1 MFSVNTFVAVTSFR
15 GQKPKKPGRAR
26 QIVRVGAGAA
36 ANGLGTRLRAARERA
51 GSSVREFARSVGVS
65 PSLVSQIE
73 NARVM
78 PSVGTL
84 YAIVNALGISI
95 DALFRE
101 TEAEASGRNHRR
113 PAATGGPVQRAH
125 DRKTIRLS
133 GGVRWERLTPTA
145 DEQLEFL
152 YVVYEVGASSCADD
166 ALIRHGGT
174 EYAYVLGGRLGI
186 QIGFDLFELSPGESI
201 TFDAQTPH
209 RLWTIGDEPA
219 VAIWVVLNR
228 HGDTRGTGSTAPRRK
243 PAKAVPLNKTGK
255 KRKEQG

>member
-1 MFSVNTFVAVTSFR
+1 MTSSSR
-15 GQKPKKPGRAR
+15 QRPKKPGRATKN
-26 QIVRVGAGAA
+26 VRAGADTA
-36 ANGLGTRLRAARERA
+36 ANGLGARLRAARERA
-51 GSSVREFARSVGVS
+51 GASVRELARTVGVS
-65 PSLVSQIE
+65 ASLVSQIE

-84 YAIVNALGISI
+84 YAIVNALGISV

-101 TEAEASGRNHRR
+101 PEAGRDHRDR
-113 PAATGGPVQRAH
+113 KHPTTTGAPVQGAH

-145 DEQLEFL
+145 DAQLEFL
-152 YVVYEVGASSCADD
+152 YVVYEVGASSCDAD

-174 EYAYVLGGRLGI
+174 EYAYMLSGRLGI
-186 QIGFDLFELSPGESI
+186 QIGFDMYELSPGQSI

-219 VAIWVVLNR
+219 IAIWVVLNR
-228 HGDTRGTGSTAPRRK
+228 YGDRRGSRSKSRRRRPVKAAPAASTRE
-243 PAKAVPLNKTGK
+243 